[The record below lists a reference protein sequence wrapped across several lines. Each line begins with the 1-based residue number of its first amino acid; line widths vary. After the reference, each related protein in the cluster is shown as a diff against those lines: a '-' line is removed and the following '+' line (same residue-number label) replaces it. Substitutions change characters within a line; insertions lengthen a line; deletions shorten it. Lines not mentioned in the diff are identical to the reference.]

1 MNEKNV
7 INYHVTIV
15 GQSAGIDQ
23 HCGVCTQYALYIAHL
38 VWFEHV
44 CYI

>member
-23 HCGVCTQYALYIAHL
+23 HCGECTHALYIAHL